1 MSGPIGRVSV
11 ARAAELLTAAG
22 DVIERSAL
30 SRYCDAHSLKLGKVG
45 REVMVD
51 FEAVRDHRKNNYTR
65 SVMSGEALHSV
76 PATEA
81 APPTP
86 NPTSAARDEP
96 VKLDEHRQ
104 LKAVQL
110 RRELREE
117 AAEEGKLTDVAEVDA
132 GAAEAIV
139 EMRAAFV
146 EVRADFAERLAA
158 ELGLPSEKVR
168 TLRAALKRYDRVG
181 QDRFATRIGKALAAG
196 NESTGEA
203 LDRLMTL
210 AAHAVR
216 LRAGKAN
223 AAVA

>member
-1 MSGPIGRVSV
+1 M